1 MVILLKCWVIIELF
15 IENNDL
21 QYFGKLLQLF
31 CETLEVFT
39 GSTEAI
45 NKQIKSYFSKNKISS
60 EKQSTYLKA
69 VVFVV
74 SILNL
79 STLTRYPCISSD
91 LLEHSNNSFLRGL
104 IDVSKE
110 QSFF

>member
-1 MVILLKCWVIIELF
+1 MTCNILA
-15 IENNDL
+15 N
-21 QYFGKLLQLF
+21 LLQLF

-79 STLTRYPCISSD
+79 STLTI
-91 LLEHSNNSFLRGL
+91 E
-104 IDVSKE
+104 
-110 QSFF
+110 